1 MAKKIVRLTESD
13 MIRLVKKV
21 VNEQTRFSLDE
32 PHYIFDRKK
41 GMVALI
47 EQTPKMVRRV
57 LKNLPPN
64 LQYLAIINCDFADFE
79 DIDMCSLNQLKNV
92 NLIGTESNFEEQGY
106 DCLNKW
112 DEKGQWH

>member
-21 VNEQTRFSLDE
+21 VNEQTKYSLDE

-41 GMVALI
+41 GTVLLI

-57 LKNLPPN
+57 LKNLPRN
-64 LQYLAIINCDFADFE
+64 LRHLAIINCEFADFE
-79 DIDMCSLNQLKNV
+79 DIDMCSFQLQNISLV
-92 NLIGTESNFEEQGY
+92 GTESNFEEQGY
-106 DCLNKW
+106 DCLSKW
-112 DEKGQWH
+112 DEKGLWH